1 MGKRAIGL
9 DTNEAWQKLFVK
21 YDIVEQ
27 VDKEGIFFITAD
39 QIKEF
44 REPRLMAKFD
54 HKYNLPNLFKQNQL
68 AILPVT
74 RGNYVISHFDVYH
87 KLEEINDKPTRVAI
101 PDYIKSLTYTGIKSE
116 ALALNC
122 AMATGLMQ
130 DFMEDEKVTATVSGR
145 MGSGNFSFN
154 INDNR
159 KDNKTVYQV
168 KVENSQI
175 EIDAGYEGVNSLA
188 LMEAKI
194 DLPFDFMVRQLYYP
208 FRTWSKRMKKPVRPI
223 FLTFS
228 NGIFQLHEY
237 AFTDPNNYNSLKL
250 VKAKNYLLDD
260 ELISV
265 KEIEGLLEKLPIVED
280 KDRVP
285 FPQADTFA
293 RVINLCE
300 LLKEKKLTKVDITT
314 TYDFDARQSDYYSN
328 AAIYLGLVEK
338 VKNENGNKVYTLTQ
352 RGEMLI
358 KANGKQRQLQIC
370 ASMLEHKVFNET
382 LRLYLKQGKLPEKNQ
397 IVDIMWNS
405 KINLNKEK
413 PDVYHRRASTV
424 RNWIDWVVNLT
435 KN

>member
-1 MGKRAIGL
+1 MGKRATGL

-21 YDIVEQ
+21 YDIVDQ
-27 VDKEGIFFITAD
+27 VDKKGIFLITAD

-44 REPRLMAKFD
+44 REPRLMVKFD
-54 HKYNLPNLFKQNQL
+54 HKYNLPKLFKAYNL

-87 KLEEINDKPTRVAI
+87 ELEEIDEKPTRVSI
-101 PDYIKSLTYTGIKSE
+101 PEYIESLTNDGITSE
-116 ALALNC
+116 SLALNC

-130 DFMEDEKVTATVSGR
+130 DFMQDDKVTSTVSGR
-145 MGSGNFSFN
+145 MASGTFSFN

-159 KDNKTVYQV
+159 DKNETVYQV

-175 EIDAGYEGVNSLA
+175 EIDAGYEGMNSLA

-194 DLPFDFMVRQLYYP
+194 DLPEDFMVRQLYYP
-208 FRTWSKRMKKPVRPI
+208 FRTWSCKMTKPVRPI

-265 KEIEGLLEKLPIVED
+265 KELESLVAELPIVED
-280 KDRVP
+280 PDRVP

-338 VKNENGNKVYTLTQ
+338 VKNENGIKVYTLTK
-352 RGEMLI
+352 RGQKII

-382 LRLYLKQGKLPEKNQ
+382 LRLYLKQGTLPEKNQ
-397 IVDIMWNS
+397 IVDIMWNC

-413 PDVYHRRASTV
+413 PNVYHRRAATV